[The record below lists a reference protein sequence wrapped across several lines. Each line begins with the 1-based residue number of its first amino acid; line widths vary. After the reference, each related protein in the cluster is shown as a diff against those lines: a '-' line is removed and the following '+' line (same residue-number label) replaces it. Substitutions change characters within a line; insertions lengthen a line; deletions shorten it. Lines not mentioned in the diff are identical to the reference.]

1 MSELRERQDKRVER
15 KDVSEMRRKDDAF
28 GRKDVL
34 DLKTMQREKNKKGK
48 RVKVKSMKV
57 EVLMEKHRH

>member
-1 MSELRERQDKRVER
+1 MSELRERQDKRVEL

>member
-1 MSELRERQDKRVER
+1 
-15 KDVSEMRRKDDAF
+15 MRRKDDAF
-28 GRKDVL
+28 RRKDVL